1 MKRRSKSVISVM
13 LISLLLLASSV
24 SVVAAVKAVIVS
36 DVRGFNDY
44 VPASSTLTRGSTL
57 KVYTEMKDVNYDGF
71 VAVKFFFVIEDP
83 RNHVVSMD
91 DMEVTRR
98 DYDRGAYVVYTK
110 KIPSWWLYGDYKLS
124 IYAYNR
130 LDKARIDEL
139 ERMVEV
145 TGTLKSIFNDEDEF
159 DDLRDFFESS
169 SDADDLDDL
178 GVLKPLSDSLEE
190 MTSIR
195 FSVRPHVSKEER
207 KAPIAAPIA
216 TPLAVLSGTKFQVI
230 DMWVDKFAVKP
241 NESVKVSVTVRNA
254 GERGTGKIALVIN
267 GEKEA
272 ETSVTLD
279 RMESKTIHFYVTK
292 KVPGTYK
299 ITVPGTSI
307 IRFLYVEES
316 SKVQSPMTMQNSSA
330 EKISLSL
337 LGGMNK
343 WLWELWGIFS
353 STGDEERLYNKEVLI
368 SSVFDIA
375 THQINLIKILS
386 SFIS

>member
-1 MKRRSKSVISVM
+1 MKGRSISVILVM
-13 LISLLLLASSV
+13 LISLLLLSSSV

-110 KIPSWWLYGDYKLS
+110 KIPSWWLYGDYKLT

-145 TGTLKSIFNDEDEF
+145 TGTLKSIFNKGEF
-159 DDLRDFFESS
+159 DDLRDFFETGSG
-169 SDADDLDDL
+169 ADDL

-207 KAPIAAPIA
+207 KKTITAPIA

-279 RMESKTIHFYVTK
+279 HMESKTIHFYVTK

-307 IRFLYVEES
+307 IRFLYVEERES
-316 SKVQSPMTMQNSSA
+316 SKVQSSMTMQNSSA
-330 EKISLSL
+330 GKISLSL
-337 LGGMNK
+337 LGGVNK
-343 WLWELWGIFS
+343 WLWGLWGIFT
-353 STGDEERLYNKEVLI
+353 STGDEERLYNKKVLI

-375 THQINLIKILS
+375 THQISLIKILS

>member
-1 MKRRSKSVISVM
+1 MKGRSISVILVM

-57 KVYTEMKDVNYDGF
+57 KVYTEMKNVNYDGF

-83 RNHVVSMD
+83 RDHVVSMEYK
-91 DMEVTRR
+91 EVTRR
-98 DYDRGAYVVYTK
+98 DYDRSAYVVYTK
-110 KIPSWWLYGDYKLS
+110 KIPSWWLYGNYKLR
-124 IYAYNR
+124 IFAYNR
-130 LDKARIDEL
+130 LDKARVDEL

-159 DDLRDFFESS
+159 DDLRDFFETS

-178 GVLKPLSDSLEE
+178 GALKSISDSLEE

-207 KAPIAAPIA
+207 EKPITAPIA
-216 TPLAVLSGTKFQVI
+216 TPLAMLSGTKFQVI

-279 RMESKTIHFYVTK
+279 HMESKTFHFYVTK

-299 ITVPGTSI
+299 ITIPGTSI
-307 IRFLYVEES
+307 IRFLYVEECS
-316 SKVQSPMTMQNSSA
+316 EVQPSMTMQDSSA
-330 EKISLSL
+330 GKISLSL
-337 LGGMNK
+337 LGGVNK
-343 WLWELWGIFS
+343 WLWGIFTS
-353 STGDEERLYNKEVLI
+353 TATGDEERLYNRKVLI
-368 SSVFDIA
+368 SSVFDIT
-375 THQINLIKILS
+375 THQISLIKILS

>member
-1 MKRRSKSVISVM
+1 MKGRSISVISVM

-57 KVYTEMKDVNYDGF
+57 KVYTEMKNVNYDGF

-83 RNHVVSMD
+83 RDHVVSMEYK
-91 DMEVTRR
+91 EVTRR

-110 KIPSWWLYGDYKLS
+110 KIPSWWLYGNYKLR
-124 IYAYNR
+124 IFAYNR
-130 LDKARIDEL
+130 LDKARVDEL

-145 TGTLKSIFNDEDEF
+145 TGTLKSIFNNEDEF
-159 DDLRDFFESS
+159 DDLRDFFETS

-178 GVLKPLSDSLEE
+178 GALKSISDSLEE

-207 KAPIAAPIA
+207 EKPITAPIA
-216 TPLAVLSGTKFQVI
+216 TPLAMLSGTKFQVI

-279 RMESKTIHFYVTK
+279 HMESKTFHFYVTK

-299 ITVPGTSI
+299 ITIPGTSI
-307 IRFLYVEES
+307 IRFLYVEECS
-316 SKVQSPMTMQNSSA
+316 EVQPSMTMQDSSA
-330 EKISLSL
+330 GKISLSL
-337 LGGMNK
+337 LGGVNK
-343 WLWELWGIFS
+343 WLWGIFTS
-353 STGDEERLYNKEVLI
+353 TATGDEERLYNRKVLI
-368 SSVFDIA
+368 SSVFDIT
-375 THQINLIKILS
+375 THQISLIKILS

>member
-1 MKRRSKSVISVM
+1 MKRRSISVISVM

-71 VAVKFFFVIEDP
+71 VAVKFFFIIEDP

-190 MTSIR
+190 MTSIS
-195 FSVRPHVSKEER
+195 FSVRPHVSEEE
-207 KAPIAAPIA
+207 KKKTITAPVA

-375 THQINLIKILS
+375 THQISLIKILS

>member
-1 MKRRSKSVISVM
+1 MKGRSISVILVM

-110 KIPSWWLYGDYKLS
+110 KIPSWWLYGNYKLT

-145 TGTLKSIFNDEDEF
+145 TGTLKSIFNKGEF
-159 DDLRDFFESS
+159 DDLRDFFETGSG
-169 SDADDLDDL
+169 ADDL

-190 MTSIR
+190 MTSIS

-279 RMESKTIHFYVTK
+279 HMESKTIHFYVTK

-299 ITVPGTSI
+299 ITIPGTSI

-316 SKVQSPMTMQNSSA
+316 SKVQPPMAMQNSSA

-337 LGGMNK
+337 LGGVNK
-343 WLWELWGIFS
+343 WLWGIFS
-353 STGDEERLYNKEVLI
+353 STGDEERLYNKKVLI

-375 THQINLIKILS
+375 THQISLIKILS

>member
-1 MKRRSKSVISVM
+1 MKGRSISVILVM

-57 KVYTEMKDVNYDGF
+57 KVYAEMKDVNYDGF

-110 KIPSWWLYGDYKLS
+110 KIPSWWLYGNYKLT

-145 TGTLKSIFNDEDEF
+145 TGTLKSIFNKDEF
-159 DDLRDFFESS
+159 DDLRDFFETGSG
-169 SDADDLDDL
+169 ADDL

-254 GERGTGKIALVIN
+254 GERGTEKIALVIN

-307 IRFLYVEES
+307 IRFLYVEERES
-316 SKVQSPMTMQNSSA
+316 SKVQSSMAMQNSSA
-330 EKISLSL
+330 GKINLSL
-337 LGGMNK
+337 LGGVNK
-343 WLWELWGIFS
+343 WLWGIFT
-353 STGDEERLYNKEVLI
+353 STGDEEKLYNKEVLI

-375 THQINLIKILS
+375 THQISLIKILS

>member
-1 MKRRSKSVISVM
+1 MKGGSISVILVM

-24 SVVAAVKAVIVS
+24 SVVAAVKAVVVS

-110 KIPSWWLYGDYKLS
+110 KIPSWWLYGNYKLT

-159 DDLRDFFESS
+159 DDLRDFFETS

-178 GVLKPLSDSLEE
+178 GALKSISDSLEE
-190 MTSIR
+190 MTSIW

-207 KAPIAAPIA
+207 EKPITAPIA
-216 TPLAVLSGTKFQVI
+216 TPLAMLSGTKFQVI

-279 RMESKTIHFYVTK
+279 HMESKTFHFYVTK

-299 ITVPGTSI
+299 ITIPGTSI
-307 IRFLYVEES
+307 IRFLYVEECS
-316 SKVQSPMTMQNSSA
+316 EVQPSMTMQDSSA
-330 EKISLSL
+330 GKISLSL
-337 LGGMNK
+337 LGGVNK
-343 WLWELWGIFS
+343 WLWGIFTS
-353 STGDEERLYNKEVLI
+353 TATGDEERLYNRKVLI
-368 SSVFDIA
+368 SSVFDIT
-375 THQINLIKILS
+375 THQISLIKILS

>member
-1 MKRRSKSVISVM
+1 MKGRSISVILVM

-24 SVVAAVKAVIVS
+24 SIVAAVKAVIVS

-57 KVYTEMKDVNYDGF
+57 KVYTEMKNVNYDGF

-83 RNHVVSMD
+83 RDHVVSMEYK
-91 DMEVTRR
+91 EVTRR
-98 DYDRGAYVVYTK
+98 DYDRSAYVVYTK
-110 KIPSWWLYGDYKLS
+110 KIPSWWLYGNYKLR
-124 IYAYNR
+124 IFAYNR
-130 LDKARIDEL
+130 LDKARVDEL

-159 DDLRDFFESS
+159 DDLRDFFETS

-178 GVLKPLSDSLEE
+178 GALKSISDSLEE

-207 KAPIAAPIA
+207 EKPITAPIA
-216 TPLAVLSGTKFQVI
+216 TPLAMLSGTKFQVI

-241 NESVKVSVTVRNA
+241 NESVNVSVTVRNA

-279 RMESKTIHFYVTK
+279 HMESKTFHFYVTK

-299 ITVPGTSI
+299 ITIPGTSI
-307 IRFLYVEES
+307 IRFLYVEECS
-316 SKVQSPMTMQNSSA
+316 EVQPSMTMQDSSA
-330 EKISLSL
+330 GKISLSL
-337 LGGMNK
+337 LGGVNK
-343 WLWELWGIFS
+343 WLWGIFTS
-353 STGDEERLYNKEVLI
+353 TATGDEERLYNRKVLI
-368 SSVFDIA
+368 SSVFDIT
-375 THQINLIKILS
+375 THQISLIKILS

>member
-1 MKRRSKSVISVM
+1 MKRRSISVISVM

-71 VAVKFFFVIEDP
+71 VAVKFFFIIEDP

-110 KIPSWWLYGDYKLS
+110 KIPSWWLYGNYKLT

-159 DDLRDFFESS
+159 DDLRDFFETS

-254 GERGTGKIALVIN
+254 GERGTEKIALVIN

-375 THQINLIKILS
+375 THQISLIKILS

>member
-1 MKRRSKSVISVM
+1 MKGGSISVILVM

-24 SVVAAVKAVIVS
+24 SVVAAVKAVVVS

-71 VAVKFFFVIEDP
+71 VAVKFFFIIEDP

-178 GVLKPLSDSLEE
+178 GVLKPLSASLEE
-190 MTSIR
+190 MTSIS
-195 FSVRPHVSKEER
+195 FSVRPHVSEEE
-207 KAPIAAPIA
+207 KKKTITAPVA

-375 THQINLIKILS
+375 THQISLIKILS

>member
-1 MKRRSKSVISVM
+1 MKGRSISVISVM

-57 KVYTEMKDVNYDGF
+57 KVYTEMKNVNYDGF

-83 RNHVVSMD
+83 RDHVVSMEYK
-91 DMEVTRR
+91 EVTRR
-98 DYDRGAYVVYTK
+98 DYDRSVYVVYTK
-110 KIPSWWLYGDYKLS
+110 KIPSWWLYGNYKLR
-124 IYAYNR
+124 IFAYNR
-130 LDKARIDEL
+130 LDKARVDEL

-159 DDLRDFFESS
+159 DDLRDFFETS

-178 GVLKPLSDSLEE
+178 GALKSISDSLEE

-207 KAPIAAPIA
+207 EKPITAPIA
-216 TPLAVLSGTKFQVI
+216 TPLAMLSGTKFQVI

-279 RMESKTIHFYVTK
+279 HMESKTFHFYVTK

-299 ITVPGTSI
+299 ITIPGTSI
-307 IRFLYVEES
+307 IRFLYVEECS
-316 SKVQSPMTMQNSSA
+316 EVQPSMTMQDSSA
-330 EKISLSL
+330 GKISLSL
-337 LGGMNK
+337 LGGVNK
-343 WLWELWGIFS
+343 WLWGIFTS
-353 STGDEERLYNKEVLI
+353 TATGDEERLYNRKVLI
-368 SSVFDIA
+368 SSVFDIT
-375 THQINLIKILS
+375 THQISLIKILS

>member
-1 MKRRSKSVISVM
+1 MKGGSISVILVM

-24 SVVAAVKAVIVS
+24 SVVAAVKAVVVS

-57 KVYTEMKDVNYDGF
+57 KVYTEMKNVNYDGF

-83 RNHVVSMD
+83 RDHVVSMEYK
-91 DMEVTRR
+91 EVTRR
-98 DYDRGAYVVYTK
+98 DYDRSAYVVYTK
-110 KIPSWWLYGDYKLS
+110 KIPSWWLYGNYKLR
-124 IYAYNR
+124 IFAYNR
-130 LDKARIDEL
+130 LDKARVDEL

-159 DDLRDFFESS
+159 DDLRDFFETS

-178 GVLKPLSDSLEE
+178 GALKSISDSLEE

-207 KAPIAAPIA
+207 EKPITAPIT
-216 TPLAVLSGTKFQVI
+216 TPLAMLSGTKFQVI

-279 RMESKTIHFYVTK
+279 HMESKTFHFYVTK

-299 ITVPGTSI
+299 ITIPGTSI
-307 IRFLYVEES
+307 IRFLYVEECS
-316 SKVQSPMTMQNSSA
+316 EVQPSMTMQDSSA
-330 EKISLSL
+330 GKISLSL
-337 LGGMNK
+337 LGGVNK
-343 WLWELWGIFS
+343 WLWGIFTS
-353 STGDEERLYNKEVLI
+353 TATGDEERLYNRKVLI
-368 SSVFDIA
+368 SSVFDIT
-375 THQINLIKILS
+375 THQISLIKILS

>member
-1 MKRRSKSVISVM
+1 MKGRSISVILVM

-57 KVYTEMKDVNYDGF
+57 KVYTEMKNVNYDGF

-83 RNHVVSMD
+83 RDHVVSMEYK
-91 DMEVTRR
+91 EVTRR
-98 DYDRGAYVVYTK
+98 DYDRSAYVVYTK
-110 KIPSWWLYGDYKLS
+110 KIPSWWLYGNYKLR
-124 IYAYNR
+124 IFAYNR
-130 LDKARIDEL
+130 LDKARVDEL
-139 ERMVEV
+139 ERTVEV

-159 DDLRDFFESS
+159 DDLRDFFENS

-178 GVLKPLSDSLEE
+178 GALKSISDSLEE
-190 MTSIR
+190 MTSIW

-207 KAPIAAPIA
+207 EKPITAPIA
-216 TPLAVLSGTKFQVI
+216 TPLAMLSGTKFQVI

-279 RMESKTIHFYVTK
+279 HMESKTFHFYVTK

-299 ITVPGTSI
+299 ITIPGTSI
-307 IRFLYVEES
+307 IRFLYVEECS
-316 SKVQSPMTMQNSSA
+316 EVQPSMTMQDSSA
-330 EKISLSL
+330 GKISLSL
-337 LGGMNK
+337 LGGVNK
-343 WLWELWGIFS
+343 WLWGIFTS
-353 STGDEERLYNKEVLI
+353 TATGDEERLYNRKVLI
-368 SSVFDIA
+368 SSVFDIT
-375 THQINLIKILS
+375 THQISLIKILS

>member
-1 MKRRSKSVISVM
+1 MKGRSISVILVM

-57 KVYTEMKDVNYDGF
+57 KVYTEMKNVNYDGF

-83 RNHVVSMD
+83 RDHVVSMEYK
-91 DMEVTRR
+91 EVTRR
-98 DYDRGAYVVYTK
+98 DYDRSAYVVYTK
-110 KIPSWWLYGDYKLS
+110 KIPSWWLYGNYKLR
-124 IYAYNR
+124 IFAYNR
-130 LDKARIDEL
+130 LDKARVDEL

-159 DDLRDFFESS
+159 DDLRDFFETS

-178 GVLKPLSDSLEE
+178 GALKSISDSLEE
-190 MTSIR
+190 MTSIW

-207 KAPIAAPIA
+207 EKPITAPIA
-216 TPLAVLSGTKFQVI
+216 TPLAMLSGTKFQVI

-279 RMESKTIHFYVTK
+279 HMESKTFHFYVTK

-299 ITVPGTSI
+299 ITIPGTSI
-307 IRFLYVEES
+307 IRFLYVEECS
-316 SKVQSPMTMQNSSA
+316 EVQPSMTMQDSSA
-330 EKISLSL
+330 GKISLSL
-337 LGGMNK
+337 LGGVNK
-343 WLWELWGIFS
+343 WLWGIFTS
-353 STGDEERLYNKEVLI
+353 TATGDEERLYNRKVLI
-368 SSVFDIA
+368 SSVFDIT
-375 THQINLIKILS
+375 THQISLIKILS

>member
-1 MKRRSKSVISVM
+1 MKGRSISVILVM

-57 KVYTEMKDVNYDGF
+57 KVYTEMKNVNYDGF

-83 RNHVVSMD
+83 RDHVVSMEYK
-91 DMEVTRR
+91 EVTRR

-110 KIPSWWLYGDYKLS
+110 KIPSWWLYGNYKLR
-124 IYAYNR
+124 IFAYNR
-130 LDKARIDEL
+130 LDKARVDEL

-159 DDLRDFFESS
+159 DDLRDFFETS

-178 GVLKPLSDSLEE
+178 GALKPLSDSLEE

-207 KAPIAAPIA
+207 EKPITAPIA
-216 TPLAVLSGTKFQVI
+216 TPLAMLSGTKFQVI

-279 RMESKTIHFYVTK
+279 HMESKTFHFYVTK

-299 ITVPGTSI
+299 ITIPGTSI
-307 IRFLYVEES
+307 IRFLYVEECS
-316 SKVQSPMTMQNSSA
+316 EVQPSMTMQDSSA
-330 EKISLSL
+330 GKISLSL
-337 LGGMNK
+337 LGGVNK
-343 WLWELWGIFS
+343 WLWGIFTS
-353 STGDEERLYNKEVLI
+353 TATGDEERLYNKKVLI
-368 SSVFDIA
+368 SSVFDIT
-375 THQINLIKILS
+375 THQISLIKILS

>member
-1 MKRRSKSVISVM
+1 MKGRSISVILVM

-57 KVYTEMKDVNYDGF
+57 KVYTEMKNVNYDGF

-83 RNHVVSMD
+83 RDHVVSMEYK
-91 DMEVTRR
+91 EVTRR
-98 DYDRGAYVVYTK
+98 DYDRSVYVVYTK
-110 KIPSWWLYGDYKLS
+110 KIPSWWLYGNYKLR
-124 IYAYNR
+124 IFAYNR
-130 LDKARIDEL
+130 LDKARVDEL
-139 ERMVEV
+139 ERTVEV

-159 DDLRDFFESS
+159 DDLRDFFENS

-178 GVLKPLSDSLEE
+178 GALKSISDSLEE
-190 MTSIR
+190 MTSIW

-207 KAPIAAPIA
+207 EKPITAPIA
-216 TPLAVLSGTKFQVI
+216 TPLAMLSGTKFQVI

-279 RMESKTIHFYVTK
+279 HMESKTFHFYVTK

-299 ITVPGTSI
+299 ITIPGTSI
-307 IRFLYVEES
+307 IRFLYVEECS
-316 SKVQSPMTMQNSSA
+316 EVQPSMTMQDSSA
-330 EKISLSL
+330 GKISLSL
-337 LGGMNK
+337 LGGVNK
-343 WLWELWGIFS
+343 WLWGIFTS
-353 STGDEERLYNKEVLI
+353 TATGDEERLYNRKVLI
-368 SSVFDIA
+368 SSVFDIT
-375 THQINLIKILS
+375 THQISLIKILS

>member
-1 MKRRSKSVISVM
+1 MKGRSISVILVM

-57 KVYTEMKDVNYDGF
+57 KVYTEMKNVNYDGF

-83 RNHVVSMD
+83 RDHVVSMEYK
-91 DMEVTRR
+91 EVTRR

-110 KIPSWWLYGDYKLS
+110 KIPSWWLYGNYKLR
-124 IYAYNR
+124 IFAYNR
-130 LDKARIDEL
+130 LDKARVDEL

-145 TGTLKSIFNDEDEF
+145 TGTLKSIFNNEDEF
-159 DDLRDFFESS
+159 DDLRDFFETS

-178 GVLKPLSDSLEE
+178 GALKSISDSLEE

-207 KAPIAAPIA
+207 EKPITAPIA
-216 TPLAVLSGTKFQVI
+216 TPLAMLSGTKFQVI

-279 RMESKTIHFYVTK
+279 HMESKTFHFYVTK

-299 ITVPGTSI
+299 ITIPGTSI
-307 IRFLYVEES
+307 IRFLYVEECS
-316 SKVQSPMTMQNSSA
+316 EVQPSMTMQDSSA
-330 EKISLSL
+330 GKISLSL
-337 LGGMNK
+337 LGGVNK
-343 WLWELWGIFS
+343 WLWGIFTS
-353 STGDEERLYNKEVLI
+353 TATGDEERLYNKKVLI
-368 SSVFDIA
+368 SSVFDIT
-375 THQINLIKILS
+375 THQISLIKILS

>member
-1 MKRRSKSVISVM
+1 MKGRSISVISVM

-57 KVYTEMKDVNYDGF
+57 KVYTEMKNVNYDGF

-83 RNHVVSMD
+83 RDHVVSMED
-91 DMEVTRR
+91 KEVTRR
-98 DYDRGAYVVYTK
+98 DYDRSVYVVYTK
-110 KIPSWWLYGDYKLS
+110 KIPSWWLYGNYKLT

-145 TGTLKSIFNDEDEF
+145 TGTLKSIFNKGEF
-159 DDLRDFFESS
+159 DDLRDFFESGS
-169 SDADDLDDL
+169 GADDL

-279 RMESKTIHFYVTK
+279 HMESKTIHFYVTK

-299 ITVPGTSI
+299 ITIPGTSI
-307 IRFLYVEES
+307 IRFLYVEECS
-316 SKVQSPMTMQNSSA
+316 EVQPSMTMQNSSV

-337 LGGMNK
+337 LGGVNK
-343 WLWELWGIFS
+343 WLWGLWGIFT
-353 STGDEERLYNKEVLI
+353 STGDEERLYNKKVLI

>member
-1 MKRRSKSVISVM
+1 MKGRSISVILVM

-57 KVYTEMKDVNYDGF
+57 KVYTEMKNVNYDGF

-83 RNHVVSMD
+83 RDHVVSMEYK
-91 DMEVTRR
+91 EVTRR
-98 DYDRGAYVVYTK
+98 DYDRSVYVVYTK
-110 KIPSWWLYGDYKLS
+110 KIPSWWLYGNYKLR
-124 IYAYNR
+124 IFAYNR
-130 LDKARIDEL
+130 LDKARVDEL

-145 TGTLKSIFNDEDEF
+145 TGTLKSIFNNEDEF
-159 DDLRDFFESS
+159 DDLRDFFETS
-169 SDADDLDDL
+169 SDEDDLDDL
-178 GVLKPLSDSLEE
+178 GALKSISDSLEE

-207 KAPIAAPIA
+207 EKPITAPIA
-216 TPLAVLSGTKFQVI
+216 TPLAMLSGTKFQVI

-279 RMESKTIHFYVTK
+279 HMESKTFHFYVTK

-299 ITVPGTSI
+299 ITIPGTSI
-307 IRFLYVEES
+307 IRFLYVEECS
-316 SKVQSPMTMQNSSA
+316 EVQPSMTMQDSSA
-330 EKISLSL
+330 GKISLSL
-337 LGGMNK
+337 LGGVNK
-343 WLWELWGIFS
+343 WLWGIFTS
-353 STGDEERLYNKEVLI
+353 TATGDEERLYNRKVLI
-368 SSVFDIA
+368 SSVFDIT
-375 THQINLIKILS
+375 THQISLIKILS

>member
-1 MKRRSKSVISVM
+1 MKGRSISVILVM

-83 RNHVVSMD
+83 RDHVVSMEYK
-91 DMEVTRR
+91 EVTRR
-98 DYDRGAYVVYTK
+98 DYDRSAYVVYTK
-110 KIPSWWLYGDYKLS
+110 KIPSWWLYGNYKLR
-124 IYAYNR
+124 IFAYNR
-130 LDKARIDEL
+130 LDKARVDEL

-159 DDLRDFFESS
+159 DDLRDFFENS

-178 GVLKPLSDSLEE
+178 GALKSISDSLEE
-190 MTSIR
+190 MTSIW

-207 KAPIAAPIA
+207 EKPITAPIA
-216 TPLAVLSGTKFQVI
+216 TPLAMLSGTKFQVI

-241 NESVKVSVTVRNA
+241 NESVNVSVTVRNA

-279 RMESKTIHFYVTK
+279 HMESKTFHFYVTK

-299 ITVPGTSI
+299 ITIPGTSI
-307 IRFLYVEES
+307 IRFLYVEECS
-316 SKVQSPMTMQNSSA
+316 EVQPSMTMQDSSA
-330 EKISLSL
+330 GKISLSL
-337 LGGMNK
+337 LGGVNK
-343 WLWELWGIFS
+343 WLWGIFTS
-353 STGDEERLYNKEVLI
+353 TATGDEERLYNRKVLI
-368 SSVFDIA
+368 SSVFDIT
-375 THQINLIKILS
+375 THQISLIKILS

>member
-1 MKRRSKSVISVM
+1 MKGRSISVISVM
-13 LISLLLLASSV
+13 LISLLLLSSSV

-110 KIPSWWLYGDYKLS
+110 KIPSWWLYGDYKLT

-145 TGTLKSIFNDEDEF
+145 TGTLKSIFNKDEF
-159 DDLRDFFESS
+159 DDLRDFFETGSG
-169 SDADDLDDL
+169 ADDL

-207 KAPIAAPIA
+207 KKTIAAPIA
-216 TPLAVLSGTKFQVI
+216 TPLAMLSGTKFQVI
-230 DMWVDKFAVKP
+230 DMWVDKFAVKS

-272 ETSVTLD
+272 EASATLD
-279 RMESKTIHFYVTK
+279 HMESKTFHFYVTK

-299 ITVPGTSI
+299 ITIPGTSI
-307 IRFLYVEES
+307 IRFLYVEECS
-316 SKVQSPMTMQNSSA
+316 EVQPSMTMQDSSA
-330 EKISLSL
+330 GKISLSL
-337 LGGMNK
+337 LGGVNK
-343 WLWELWGIFS
+343 WLWGIFTS
-353 STGDEERLYNKEVLI
+353 TATGDEERLYNRKVLI
-368 SSVFDIA
+368 SSVFDIT
-375 THQINLIKILS
+375 THQISLIKILS

>member
-1 MKRRSKSVISVM
+1 MKGRSISVISVM

-57 KVYTEMKDVNYDGF
+57 KVYTEMKNVNYDGF

-83 RNHVVSMD
+83 RDHVVSMEYK
-91 DMEVTRR
+91 EVTRR
-98 DYDRGAYVVYTK
+98 DYDRSVYVVYTK
-110 KIPSWWLYGDYKLS
+110 KIPSWWLYGNYKLR
-124 IYAYNR
+124 IFAYNR
-130 LDKARIDEL
+130 LDKARVDEL
-139 ERMVEV
+139 ERTVEV

-159 DDLRDFFESS
+159 DDLRDFFENS

-178 GVLKPLSDSLEE
+178 GALKSISDSLEE
-190 MTSIR
+190 MTSIW

-207 KAPIAAPIA
+207 EKPITAPIA
-216 TPLAVLSGTKFQVI
+216 TPLAMLSGTKFQVI

-279 RMESKTIHFYVTK
+279 HMESKTFHFYVTK

-299 ITVPGTSI
+299 ITIPGTSI
-307 IRFLYVEES
+307 IRFLYVEECS
-316 SKVQSPMTMQNSSA
+316 EVQPSMTMQDSSA
-330 EKISLSL
+330 GKISLSL
-337 LGGMNK
+337 LGGVNK
-343 WLWELWGIFS
+343 WLWGIFTS
-353 STGDEERLYNKEVLI
+353 TATGDEERLYNKKVLI
-368 SSVFDIA
+368 SSVFDIT
-375 THQINLIKILS
+375 THQISLIKILS

>member
-1 MKRRSKSVISVM
+1 MKGRSISVILVM

-83 RNHVVSMD
+83 RNHVVSME

-110 KIPSWWLYGDYKLS
+110 KIPSWWLYGNYKLT

-159 DDLRDFFESS
+159 DDLRDFFETS

-178 GVLKPLSDSLEE
+178 GALKSISDSLEE

-207 KAPIAAPIA
+207 EKPITAPIT
-216 TPLAVLSGTKFQVI
+216 TPLAMLSGTKFQVI

-279 RMESKTIHFYVTK
+279 HMESKTFHFYVTK

-299 ITVPGTSI
+299 ITIPGTSI
-307 IRFLYVEES
+307 IRFLYVEECS
-316 SKVQSPMTMQNSSA
+316 EVQPSMTMQDSSA
-330 EKISLSL
+330 GKISLSL
-337 LGGMNK
+337 LGGVNK
-343 WLWELWGIFS
+343 CLWGIFTS
-353 STGDEERLYNKEVLI
+353 TATGDEERLYNRKVLI
-368 SSVFDIA
+368 SSVFDIT
-375 THQINLIKILS
+375 THQISLIKILS

>member
-1 MKRRSKSVISVM
+1 MKGRSISVISVM

-57 KVYTEMKDVNYDGF
+57 KVYTEMKNVNYDGF

-83 RNHVVSMD
+83 RDHVVSMEYK
-91 DMEVTRR
+91 EVTRR
-98 DYDRGAYVVYTK
+98 DYDRSAYVVYTK
-110 KIPSWWLYGDYKLS
+110 KIPSWWLYGNYKLR
-124 IYAYNR
+124 IFAYNR
-130 LDKARIDEL
+130 LDKARVDEL

-159 DDLRDFFESS
+159 DDLRDFFETS

-178 GVLKPLSDSLEE
+178 GALKSISDSLEE

-207 KAPIAAPIA
+207 EKPITAPIA
-216 TPLAVLSGTKFQVI
+216 TPLAMLSGTKFQVI

-279 RMESKTIHFYVTK
+279 HMESKTFHFYVTK

-299 ITVPGTSI
+299 ITIPGTSI
-307 IRFLYVEES
+307 IRFLYVEECS
-316 SKVQSPMTMQNSSA
+316 EVQPSMTMQDSSA
-330 EKISLSL
+330 GKISLSL
-337 LGGMNK
+337 LGGVNK
-343 WLWELWGIFS
+343 WLWGIFTS
-353 STGDEERLYNKEVLI
+353 TATGDEERLYNRKVLI
-368 SSVFDIA
+368 SSVFDIT
-375 THQINLIKILS
+375 THQISLIKILS

>member
-1 MKRRSKSVISVM
+1 MKRRSISVISVM

-71 VAVKFFFVIEDP
+71 VAVKFFFIIEDP

-190 MTSIR
+190 MTSIS
-195 FSVRPHVSKEER
+195 FSVRPHVSEEE
-207 KAPIAAPIA
+207 KKKTITAPVA

>member
-1 MKRRSKSVISVM
+1 MRRRSISVM

-57 KVYTEMKDVNYDGF
+57 KVYTEMKNVNYDGF

-83 RNHVVSMD
+83 RDHVVSMEYK
-91 DMEVTRR
+91 EVTRR
-98 DYDRGAYVVYTK
+98 DYDRSVYVVYTK
-110 KIPSWWLYGDYKLS
+110 KIPSWWLYGNYKLR
-124 IYAYNR
+124 IFAYNR
-130 LDKARIDEL
+130 LDKARVDEL
-139 ERMVEV
+139 ERTVEV

-159 DDLRDFFESS
+159 DDLRDFFENS

-178 GVLKPLSDSLEE
+178 GALKSISDSLEE
-190 MTSIR
+190 MTSIW

-207 KAPIAAPIA
+207 EKPITAPIA
-216 TPLAVLSGTKFQVI
+216 TPLAMLSGTKFQVI

-279 RMESKTIHFYVTK
+279 HMESKTFHFNVTK

-299 ITVPGTSI
+299 ITIPGTSI
-307 IRFLYVEES
+307 IRFLYVEECS
-316 SKVQSPMTMQNSSA
+316 EVQPSMTMQDSSA
-330 EKISLSL
+330 GKISLSL
-337 LGGMNK
+337 LGGVNK
-343 WLWELWGIFS
+343 WLWGIFTS
-353 STGDEERLYNKEVLI
+353 TATGDEERLYNRKVLI
-368 SSVFDIA
+368 SSVFDIT
-375 THQINLIKILS
+375 THQISLIKILS

>member
-1 MKRRSKSVISVM
+1 MKGRSISVILVM

-57 KVYTEMKDVNYDGF
+57 KVYTEMKNVNYDGF

-83 RNHVVSMD
+83 RDHVVSMEYK
-91 DMEVTRR
+91 EVTRR
-98 DYDRGAYVVYTK
+98 DYDRSVYVVYTK
-110 KIPSWWLYGDYKLS
+110 KIPSWWLYGNYKLR
-124 IYAYNR
+124 IFAYNR
-130 LDKARIDEL
+130 LDKARVDEL
-139 ERMVEV
+139 ERTVEV

-159 DDLRDFFESS
+159 DDLRDFFENS

-178 GVLKPLSDSLEE
+178 GALKSISDSLEE
-190 MTSIR
+190 MTSIW

-207 KAPIAAPIA
+207 EKPITAPIA
-216 TPLAVLSGTKFQVI
+216 TPLAMLSGTKFQVI

-279 RMESKTIHFYVTK
+279 HMESKTFHFYVTK

-299 ITVPGTSI
+299 ITIPGTSI
-307 IRFLYVEES
+307 IRFLYVEECS
-316 SKVQSPMTMQNSSA
+316 EVQPSMTMQDSSA
-330 EKISLSL
+330 GKISLSL
-337 LGGMNK
+337 LGGVNK
-343 WLWELWGIFS
+343 WLWGIFTS
-353 STGDEERLYNKEVLI
+353 TATGDEERLYNKKVLI
-368 SSVFDIA
+368 SSVFDIT
-375 THQINLIKILS
+375 THQISLIKILS

>member
-1 MKRRSKSVISVM
+1 MKRRSISVISVM

-110 KIPSWWLYGDYKLS
+110 KIPSWWLYGNYKLT

-159 DDLRDFFESS
+159 DDLRDFFETS

-178 GVLKPLSDSLEE
+178 GALKSISDSLEE

-195 FSVRPHVSKEER
+195 FSVRPHVSEKER

-375 THQINLIKILS
+375 THQISLIKILS

>member
-1 MKRRSKSVISVM
+1 MKGRSISVILVM

-57 KVYTEMKDVNYDGF
+57 KVYTEMKNVNYDGF

-83 RNHVVSMD
+83 RDHVVSMEYK
-91 DMEVTRR
+91 EVTRR
-98 DYDRGAYVVYTK
+98 DYDRSVYVVYTK
-110 KIPSWWLYGDYKLS
+110 KIPSWWLYGNYKLR
-124 IYAYNR
+124 IFAYNR
-130 LDKARIDEL
+130 LDKARVDEL

-159 DDLRDFFESS
+159 DDLRDFFETS

-178 GVLKPLSDSLEE
+178 GALKSISDSLEE

-207 KAPIAAPIA
+207 EKPITAPIA
-216 TPLAVLSGTKFQVI
+216 TPLAMLSGTKFQVI

-279 RMESKTIHFYVTK
+279 HMESKTFHFYVTK

-299 ITVPGTSI
+299 ITIPGTSI
-307 IRFLYVEES
+307 IRFLYVEECS
-316 SKVQSPMTMQNSSA
+316 EVQPSMTMQDSSA
-330 EKISLSL
+330 GKISLSL
-337 LGGMNK
+337 LGGVNK
-343 WLWELWGIFS
+343 WLWGIFTS
-353 STGDEERLYNKEVLI
+353 TATGDEERLYNRKVLI
-368 SSVFDIA
+368 SSVFDIT
-375 THQINLIKILS
+375 THQISLIKILS

>member
-1 MKRRSKSVISVM
+1 MKGRSTSVILVM

-57 KVYTEMKDVNYDGF
+57 KVYTEMKNVNYDGF

-83 RNHVVSMD
+83 RDHVVSMEYK
-91 DMEVTRR
+91 EVTRR
-98 DYDRGAYVVYTK
+98 DYDRSAYVVYTK
-110 KIPSWWLYGDYKLS
+110 KIPSWWLYGNYKLR
-124 IYAYNR
+124 IFAYNR
-130 LDKARIDEL
+130 LDKARVDEL

-159 DDLRDFFESS
+159 DDLRDFFETS

-178 GVLKPLSDSLEE
+178 GALKSISDSLEE

-207 KAPIAAPIA
+207 EKPITAPIA
-216 TPLAVLSGTKFQVI
+216 TPLAMLSGTKFQVI

-279 RMESKTIHFYVTK
+279 HMESKTFHFNVTK

-299 ITVPGTSI
+299 ITIPGTSI
-307 IRFLYVEES
+307 IRFLYVEECS
-316 SKVQSPMTMQNSSA
+316 EVQPSMTMQDSSA
-330 EKISLSL
+330 GKISLSL
-337 LGGMNK
+337 LGGVNK
-343 WLWELWGIFS
+343 WLWGIFTS
-353 STGDEERLYNKEVLI
+353 TATGDEERLYNRKVLI
-368 SSVFDIA
+368 SSVFDIT
-375 THQINLIKILS
+375 THQISLIKILS

>member
-1 MKRRSKSVISVM
+1 MKGRSISVILVM

-24 SVVAAVKAVIVS
+24 SIVAAVKAVIVS

-57 KVYTEMKDVNYDGF
+57 KVYTEMKNVNYDGF

-83 RNHVVSMD
+83 RDHVVSMEYK
-91 DMEVTRR
+91 EVTRR
-98 DYDRGAYVVYTK
+98 DYDRSAYVVYTK
-110 KIPSWWLYGDYKLS
+110 KIPSWWLYGNYKLR
-124 IYAYNR
+124 IFAYNR
-130 LDKARIDEL
+130 LDKARVDEL

-159 DDLRDFFESS
+159 DDLRDFFETS

-178 GVLKPLSDSLEE
+178 GALKSISDSLEE

-207 KAPIAAPIA
+207 EKPITAPIA
-216 TPLAVLSGTKFQVI
+216 TPLAMLSGTKFQVI

-254 GERGTGKIALVIN
+254 GERGTEKIALVIN

-307 IRFLYVEES
+307 IRFLYVEERES
-316 SKVQSPMTMQNSSA
+316 SKVQSSMAMQNSSA
-330 EKISLSL
+330 GKINLSL
-337 LGGMNK
+337 LGGVNK
-343 WLWELWGIFS
+343 WLWGIFT
-353 STGDEERLYNKEVLI
+353 STGDEEKLYNKEVLM

-375 THQINLIKILS
+375 THQISLIKILS

>member
-1 MKRRSKSVISVM
+1 MKGGSISVILVM

-24 SVVAAVKAVIVS
+24 SVVAAVKAVVVS

-110 KIPSWWLYGDYKLS
+110 KIPSWWLYGNYKLT

-145 TGTLKSIFNDEDEF
+145 TGTLKSIFNKDEF
-159 DDLRDFFESS
+159 DDLRDFFETGSG
-169 SDADDLDDL
+169 ADDL

-254 GERGTGKIALVIN
+254 GERGTEKIALVIN

-307 IRFLYVEES
+307 IRFLYVEERES
-316 SKVQSPMTMQNSSA
+316 SKVQSSMAMQNSSA
-330 EKISLSL
+330 GKINLSL
-337 LGGMNK
+337 LGGVNK
-343 WLWELWGIFS
+343 WLCGIFT
-353 STGDEERLYNKEVLI
+353 STGDEEKLYNKEVLI

-375 THQINLIKILS
+375 THQISLIKILS

>member
-1 MKRRSKSVISVM
+1 MKGRSISVILVM

-57 KVYTEMKDVNYDGF
+57 KVYTEMKNVNYDGF

-83 RNHVVSMD
+83 RDHVVSMEYK
-91 DMEVTRR
+91 EVTRR
-98 DYDRGAYVVYTK
+98 DYDRSAYVVYTK
-110 KIPSWWLYGDYKLS
+110 KIPSWWLYGNYKLR
-124 IYAYNR
+124 IFAYNR
-130 LDKARIDEL
+130 LDKARVDEL

-159 DDLRDFFESS
+159 DDLRDFFETS

-178 GVLKPLSDSLEE
+178 GALKSISDSLEE

-207 KAPIAAPIA
+207 EKPITAPIT
-216 TPLAVLSGTKFQVI
+216 TPLAMLSGTKFQVI

-279 RMESKTIHFYVTK
+279 HMESKTFHFYVTK

-299 ITVPGTSI
+299 ITIPGTSI
-307 IRFLYVEES
+307 IRFLYVEECS
-316 SKVQSPMTMQNSSA
+316 EVQPSMTMQDSSA
-330 EKISLSL
+330 GKISLSL
-337 LGGMNK
+337 LGGVNK
-343 WLWELWGIFS
+343 WLWGIFTS
-353 STGDEERLYNKEVLI
+353 TATGDEERLYNRKVLI
-368 SSVFDIA
+368 SSVFDIT
-375 THQINLIKILS
+375 THQISLIKILS

>member
-1 MKRRSKSVISVM
+1 MKGGSISVILVM

-24 SVVAAVKAVIVS
+24 SVVAAVKAVVVS

-110 KIPSWWLYGDYKLS
+110 KIPSWWLYGNYKLT

-145 TGTLKSIFNDEDEF
+145 TGTLKSIFNKDEF
-159 DDLRDFFESS
+159 DDLRDFFETGSG
-169 SDADDLDDL
+169 ADDL

-195 FSVRPHVSKEER
+195 FSVRPHVSEKER

-254 GERGTGKIALVIN
+254 GERGTEKIALVIN

-307 IRFLYVEES
+307 IRFLYVEERES
-316 SKVQSPMTMQNSSA
+316 SKVQSSMTMQNSSA
-330 EKISLSL
+330 GKINLSL
-337 LGGMNK
+337 LGGVNK
-343 WLWELWGIFS
+343 WLWGIFT
-353 STGDEERLYNKEVLI
+353 STGDEEKLYNKEVLI

-375 THQINLIKILS
+375 THQISLIKILS